1 MQVGVKRGRP
11 VLPSRRSER
20 GVLLVGLLGLQA
32 MVEAAEQPVEQVAE
46 GGGMGVAG
54 GPPPLVVGSSAG

>member
-1 MQVGVKRGRP
+1 M
-11 VLPSRRSER
+11 PSRRSER